1 MQPIRR
7 AGGALDF
14 DLTEE
19 QQLFADTSRRFLA
32 DECDL
37 STVRKLAE
45 SDAGFTA
52 DWWCRAAGLGWIS
65 LLVDE
70 DAGGLGG
77 WAAKAF
83 STWAWL
89 AEEMGSDGVSRAVVA
104 L

>member
-37 STVRKLAE
+37 STIRKLAE
-45 SDAGFTA
+45 TDAGFIFLAKARQTLLVA
-52 DWWCRAAGLGWIS
+52 RGSASRAASPASGQPRRTPGCQY
-65 LLVDE
+65 VRP
-70 DAGGLGG
+70 A
-77 WAAKAF
+77 
-83 STWAWL
+83 
-89 AEEMGSDGVSRAVVA
+89 R
-104 L
+104 

>member
-32 DECDL
+32 EECDL

-45 SDAGFTA
+45 TDAGFTA
-52 DWWCRAAGLGWIS
+52 DWWRRAAELG
-65 LLVDE
+65 
-70 DAGGLGG
+70 
-77 WAAKAF
+77 
-83 STWAWL
+83 
-89 AEEMGSDGVSRAVVA
+89 
-104 L
+104 